1 MSRYE
6 SEETVRERRTPITR
20 DQSIMEED
28 PETPALHQVR
38 RCQKE
43 VGELL
48 WLVTRTRPDLMFSVA
63 RMGAN
68 VTKATKSVLETASQ
82 TRDYLKR
89 TVVKGLMIGEQ
100 KEREVCIQAFADA
113 SFSPDGEESHGSYV
127 VFANDSPLFWRSGR
141 QTTVTLSTA
150 ESELTE
156 LVEAISAGE
165 AVAVIVSELFQDIK
179 KFAWSDSQSALAILV
194 NEGGN
199 WRTRHLRMRAAY
211 TRQAVHSGEWGV
223 GHLPGDRM
231 VADIG
236 TKALTSQRIDVLKQ
250 HLGMSS
256 TPTQPSVIAPVTS
269 VAALKPSVIAPATS
283 VAALKPSVIAH
294 ATSEDARKGMD
305 GAKMSQAAT
314 ALKLI
319 TLAAMISA
327 GKSQEEEDM
336 EEGQKELQL
345 IMAAFAIL
353 VVLITLVAQHVW
365 KVGVGLWNRGN
376 EQIPEKQIRSLPA
389 QEGRRSDQTAD
400 QRKAGSADGEKGLAE
415 REPVRL
421 PSGDREK
428 ALQPSLLGEK
438 GLARGEP
445 VRLPGPEATS
455 SGLSGGPGPA
465 EKERKSGQKA
475 GQRKAGCADG
485 EKGLAR
491 GEPVRLPGQEE
502 ASSSSSGGPGPAQE
516 SLEKRIERELE
527 KIKEEET
534 ELWRQAN
541 LAPLPPVLIEPV
553 EESEEEGLRFPVMRT
568 KYGSVYHSALTCKH
582 LQGAK
587 VNLPRTFKWCQ
598 VCRGVA
604 LRTRGRPPPGT
615 NLLLSAHGN
624 AIHTDDRCPWVK
636 DAKPTPFC
644 LTCKE
649 RERG

>member
-1 MSRYE
+1 
-6 SEETVRERRTPITR
+6 
-20 DQSIMEED
+20 
-28 PETPALHQVR
+28 
-38 RCQKE
+38 
-43 VGELL
+43 
-48 WLVTRTRPDLMFSVA
+48 
-63 RMGAN
+63 
-68 VTKATKSVLETASQ
+68 
-82 TRDYLKR
+82 
-89 TVVKGLMIGEQ
+89 
-100 KEREVCIQAFADA
+100 
-113 SFSPDGEESHGSYV
+113 
-127 VFANDSPLFWRSGR
+127 
-141 QTTVTLSTA
+141 
-150 ESELTE
+150 
-156 LVEAISAGE
+156 
-165 AVAVIVSELFQDIK
+165 
-179 KFAWSDSQSALAILV
+179 
-194 NEGGN
+194 
-199 WRTRHLRMRAAY
+199 MRAAY

-236 TKALTSQRIDVLKQ
+236 TKALASQRIDVLKQ

-256 TPTQPSVIAPVTS
+256 IPMQ
-269 VAALKPSVIAPATS
+269 PSVIAPATS

-294 ATSEDARKGMD
+294 ATSEDTRKGMD

-415 REPVRL
+415 REPDRL

-455 SGLSGGPGPA
+455 PGLSGGPGPA

-475 GQRKAGCADG
+475 GQRKAGCADGEKGLARGEPVRLPSGGREKALQPSPSG

-615 NLLLSAHGN
+615 NLLLSVHGN